1 MTHFRRLFA
10 KSTTFLSSG
19 VTATSLRRLGRLR
32 HLRRLRRLTP
42 CWIKKWWPNEIDNA
56 LPAFPAMGPGL
67 QPCFRKPQRLAHR
80 RCLPHTPLGASL
92 CCVLWRPGRAR
103 RTISQ
108 HIPTSKNLRVL
119 FVRAVKV
126 GVTRGKTRANIKRR
140 KFFLQKIAF
149 SLING

>member
-1 MTHFRRLFA
+1 MRRLFA

-19 VTATSLRRLGRLR
+19 VTATSVRRLGRLGRLR
-32 HLRRLRRLTP
+32 HLRRLRCLRRLRRLRRLRSLRRLRRLGRLRCLTP
-42 CWIKKWWPNEIDNA
+42 CWIKKRWPNEIDNA

-92 CCVLWRPGRAR
+92 CCVLWRPGPAR

-108 HIPTSKNLRVL
+108 HIPTSTNLCVL

-126 GVTRGKTRANIKRR
+126 GVT
-140 KFFLQKIAF
+140 
-149 SLING
+149 